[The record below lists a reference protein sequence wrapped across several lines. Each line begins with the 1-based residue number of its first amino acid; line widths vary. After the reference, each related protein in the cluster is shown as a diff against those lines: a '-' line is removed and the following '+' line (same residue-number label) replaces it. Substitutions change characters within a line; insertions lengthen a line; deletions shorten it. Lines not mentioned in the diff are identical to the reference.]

1 MNDSFFYCFEVDD
14 DGRLNNYFWAD
25 EISRKNYHH
34 FSYVLV
40 FDTTYDTNKYYFV
53 FLPFT

>member
-14 DGRLNNYFWAD
+14 DGRLNNCFWTD
-25 EISRKNYHH
+25 KISRKNYHH

-53 FLPFT
+53 FVPFT